1 MRQGSLSFRNQ
12 DTCSLY
18 EVTILTDMRNDGASS
33 QFLQAL
39 EECMAQFLFKLFLLL
54 IKIIADDYITV
65 VSKRASIE
73 KKM

>member
-1 MRQGSLSFRNQ
+1 
-12 DTCSLY
+12 
-18 EVTILTDMRNDGASS
+18 MRNDGASS

-39 EECMAQFLFKLFLLL
+39 EEYMAQFLFKLFLLL

-73 KKM
+73 KNM